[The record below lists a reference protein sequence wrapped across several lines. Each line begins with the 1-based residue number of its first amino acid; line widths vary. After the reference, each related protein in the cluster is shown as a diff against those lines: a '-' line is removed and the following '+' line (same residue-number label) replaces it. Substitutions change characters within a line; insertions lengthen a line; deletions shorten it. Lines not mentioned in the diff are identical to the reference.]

1 VVSGPLEVNLL
12 NLLFDKLEKMKQSS
26 SNLQTF
32 LCDVKVHMKD

>member
-1 VVSGPLEVNLL
+1 
-12 NLLFDKLEKMKQSS
+12 MKQSS